1 MGGRGGGQTSP
12 SRPPSPSP
20 GCAPASPSA
29 GPASPAQSRPS
40 GSRPHPACRH
50 VTDPFPLLG
59 RGAHPSKAPVMPC
72 HVRRLRTRSDSMG
85 TCCSAAKD
93 SRDAFSTA
101 ESSDLQ
107 KRIWQGGAHRRS
119 AVVGGA
125 CEDGGGGYGG
135 GDDSESE
142 GSNGGAAAI
151 VIVVVVVVVIAVLMR
166 AVGATRL
173 HAAPGCLPSPTAAP
187 PAPRWA
193 PRTRPQCAPRGQ
205 SPSGS
210 TQSPA
215 ATSARWPA
223 AVQTVNRAAVKGPC
237 PQGDAHGGW
246 C

>member
-1 MGGRGGGQTSP
+1 MGGRPLHHVHRLHRLDARLHHPQLVLQARH
-12 SRPPSPSP
+12 SR
-20 GCAPASPSA
+20 
-29 GPASPAQSRPS
+29 
-40 GSRPHPACRH
+40 
-50 VTDPFPLLG
+50 G
-59 RGAHPSKAPVMPC
+59 RQAPVRTLLAGMSPTPSLCWEGGLIPARRLSC

-151 VIVVVVVVVIAVLMR
+151 VIVVVVGVVIAVLMR

-173 HAAPGCLPSPTAAP
+173 HAAPDCLPSPTAAP